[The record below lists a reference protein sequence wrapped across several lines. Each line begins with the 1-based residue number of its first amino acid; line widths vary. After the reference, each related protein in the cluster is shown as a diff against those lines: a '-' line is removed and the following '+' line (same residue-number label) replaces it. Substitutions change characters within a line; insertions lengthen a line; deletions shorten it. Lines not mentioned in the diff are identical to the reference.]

1 MTRSVRKLFALAT
14 LVALCMPILAQAEWV
29 QKEIRWTLS
38 GVTGDGTGIYVR
50 DTTKALFGGGTT
62 TLDTTGWFS
71 LKDAQPLP
79 RGAVAPGQ
87 AEVIGNPGVTTAAYL
102 SDTTIAGWLV
112 FAADSTSGANAC
124 TMTAL
129 TVFIDGRA
137 GAFGNAVTL
146 ARGWVKS
153 DSIVVSS
160 ASGADMTSAS
170 DETVIVPIR
179 TIGKYGNIFKWAQL
193 RARISAA
200 TGTMSSCRAFVR
212 YWRNAVT
219 GTGVE
224 N

>member
-1 MTRSVRKLFALAT
+1 MTRSVRSFFGLAL
-14 LVALCMPILAQAEWV
+14 LVALAVPVLTQAEWV

-38 GVTGDGTGIYVR
+38 GVTGDGSSIYVR
-50 DTTKALFGGGTT
+50 DTSKVVFGGGTT

-79 RGAVAPGQ
+79 RGALYPA
-87 AEVIGNPGVTTAAYL
+87 TADLLQGTAFQN
-102 SDTTIAGWLV
+102 DTTIAGWLV
-112 FAADSTSGANAC
+112 FAADSTNAANAC
-124 TMTAL
+124 TMTSL
-129 TVFIDGRA
+129 TVFIEGRA
-137 GAFGNAVTL
+137 GAFGQPVTL

-153 DSIVVSS
+153 DSLVVSS
-160 ASGADMTSAS
+160 ATPATTGMTSAS

-179 TIGKYGNIFKWAQL
+179 TIGVYGNIFKWAQL

-224 N
+224 